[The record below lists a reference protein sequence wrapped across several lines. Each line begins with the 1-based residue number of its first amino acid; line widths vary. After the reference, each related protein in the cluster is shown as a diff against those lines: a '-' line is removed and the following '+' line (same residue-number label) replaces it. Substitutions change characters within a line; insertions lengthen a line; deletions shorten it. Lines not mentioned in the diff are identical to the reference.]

1 MELGWQILDY
11 ESGLYSEMSTTLDS
25 ITTLTALYMVE
36 TVLTRE
42 SLKDLTL
49 CRILENNTS
58 P

>member
-1 MELGWQILDY
+1 MELGWQILDH

-42 SLKDLTL
+42 SLKDSTL
-49 CRILENNTS
+49 YRILENNTS